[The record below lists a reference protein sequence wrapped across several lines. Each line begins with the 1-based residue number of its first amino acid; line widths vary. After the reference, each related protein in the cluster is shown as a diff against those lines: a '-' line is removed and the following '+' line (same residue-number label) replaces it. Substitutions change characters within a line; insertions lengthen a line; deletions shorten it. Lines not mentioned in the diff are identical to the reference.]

1 MEGKPIAQSPFQ
13 GFIQAQAQGRSTG
26 WLNPLGSRTPTA
38 RRQAE
43 RQAQG
48 TQPVTSAPAQRTCLI
63 SAGTL
68 IPLFFRFVEL
78 APRLLPMALVSCLSA
93 AWAIYPGVAV
103 KVEGSAVFLQPD
115 SRLGVYARSAGQ
127 VQAVLTQVGQ
137 GVRQG
142 DVLLTL
148 DRIDQASPGKG
159 FVAANP
165 DALGRQERAIDRQ
178 EEAARAQIAAIQ
190 TTNQPVF
197 QQLKALETLRN
208 QDVIPRYSPLWV
220 GAQDLY
226 LRNQSQVKALEGQ
239 LASLDAARAELE
251 GQRLSQ
257 AVVAPRSGRLLSLS
271 VAPGQALIPGQR
283 VGTIGPGP
291 SPQRGLRRAVALFG
305 DADATRLRVGQRLQL
320 EPLLQTRE
328 RYGGSAQRY
337 GVVEGRIAAITP
349 ASADPAEV
357 GRVVGDPDLAVNLI
371 TRSRQAAFGEGGDPV
386 ATAADKI
393 TMPVVMVTVDID
405 PASTPSGLTWSGG
418 QGPNL
423 ALENGTPAKAQ
434 VTVERR
440 PLVSFVMPFLRW
452 IGGAER

>member
-1 MEGKPIAQSPFQ
+1 
-13 GFIQAQAQGRSTG
+13 
-26 WLNPLGSRTPTA
+26 
-38 RRQAE
+38 
-43 RQAQG
+43 
-48 TQPVTSAPAQRTCLI
+48 LI
-63 SAGTL
+63 SAATL
-68 IPLFFRFVEL
+68 IPLFLRFVEL

-142 DVLLTL
+142 EVLLTL
-148 DRIDQASPGKG
+148 DRIDQAAPGKG

-197 QQLKALETLRN
+197 QQLKALETLRK
-208 QDVIPRYSPLWV
+208 QEVIPRYSPLWV

-239 LASLDAARAELE
+239 LAALDASRAELE

-257 AVVAPRSGRLLSLS
+257 AVVAPRSGLLLSLS

-291 SPQRGLRRAVALFG
+291 NPQRGMRKAVALFG

-320 EPLLQTRE
+320 EPLLQTRD

-337 GVVEGRIAAITP
+337 GVVEGKIAAITP
-349 ASADPAEV
+349 ASADPSEV
-357 GRVVGDPDLAVNLI
+357 SRVLGDPDLAVSLM

-386 ATAADKI
+386 ATTGDKI
-393 TMPVVMVTVDID
+393 TTPVVIVTVELE
-405 PASTPSGLTWSGG
+405 PASTPSGLSWSGG
-418 QGPNL
+418 PGPNL

-440 PLVSFVMPFLRW
+440 SLVSFVMPFLRW
-452 IGGAER
+452 IGGSER